1 MESPYLALWFVNLHF
16 LWHSLLSVEARFVKL
31 TKALVKMNFYLTVP
45 ILLSIIRQN
54 MFQSIR
60 KAFDETVYV
69 VNIPKG
75 HWCGLVESV

>member
-1 MESPYLALWFVNLHF
+1 M
-16 LWHSLLSVEARFVKL
+16 
-31 TKALVKMNFYLTVP
+31 TFYLTVP

-75 HWCGLVESV
+75 HWCMWAR